1 MSRFV
6 ETRIILAGRREMPA
20 GSGIRRPAPSRRI
33 AEAGV
38 QLPLMRDLNGTA
50 LERGHIVRA
59 GLRYNF

>member
-1 MSRFV
+1 
-6 ETRIILAGRREMPA
+6 MPA
-20 GSGIRRPAPSRRI
+20 GSGIRRPGPSRRI
-33 AEAGV
+33 VEAGV